1 MRGRVNAIRTFK
13 GLVAN
18 LRFTTNFSA
27 SFFSDFHNF
36 SNFSNFIQWSFLWI
50 SWNPHTFLWKIYIF
64 VNKNKEFFEAMQKK
78 EGERN
83 SLVSKSFTFYYSYLC
98 FPFVISRLHSLLL
111 LLCGDLRFS
120 HGKGHRYRP
129 PREERDTTQHTA
141 HARTGRIYRQTDGV
155 RQDGQCHTLGTCT
168 TEWEWGKGEDA
179 YRNRLRPQK
188 IQEICIFQ
196 ITNKIRMNK
205 G

>member
-1 MRGRVNAIRTFK
+1 
-13 GLVAN
+13 
-18 LRFTTNFSA
+18 
-27 SFFSDFHNF
+27 
-36 SNFSNFIQWSFLWI
+36 
-50 SWNPHTFLWKIYIF
+50 
-64 VNKNKEFFEAMQKK
+64 MQNK

-129 PREERDTTQHTA
+129 AREKRDTAQHTA
-141 HARTGRIYRQTDGV
+141 HARAGRIHRQADGV

-168 TEWEWGKGEDA
+168 AQRERGKGKDVDS
-179 YRNRLRPQK
+179 NRLRPQK